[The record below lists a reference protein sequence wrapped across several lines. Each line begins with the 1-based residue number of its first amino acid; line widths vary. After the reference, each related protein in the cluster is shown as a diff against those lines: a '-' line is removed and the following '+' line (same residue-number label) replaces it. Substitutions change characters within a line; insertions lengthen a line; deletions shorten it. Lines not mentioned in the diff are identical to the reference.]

1 MASRPWTLQLS
12 LSHSILYHVVSLVCL
27 YRVMEATPTP
37 ATYIRAALNL
47 NTGELQAGN
56 ILANPISWE
65 WSELKDICYVKWA
78 PI

>member
-1 MASRPWTLQLS
+1 
-12 LSHSILYHVVSLVCL
+12 
-27 YRVMEATPTP
+27 MEATPTP